1 MRELLCV
8 VFVVLNYISCIHAK
22 TVYDCNF
29 DDATS
34 ADNCFTSTINV
45 AANIGNPNAIAPAGP
60 LSDVTSSLKPTDSG
74 EACKLPY
81 RVGSF
86 SWDMYFCN
94 RGYCPTENNS
104 NSTCKPGKFSSLS
117 LNNNIKNSFQLKTE
131 SGGIDSVDQQCLIYY
146 YYMSS
151 MAGTKIITVT
161 KEETS
166 GTKTTIDSVTSSPFN
181 GWIQRKILF
190 KAETRGYKLYFE
202 AQRTSGFQ
210 TPTVGFDEI
219 SIHEGSCDD
228 QQVTSDPTAVTSVP
242 IQTTTTTTPTGTATT
257 TTLAGMTTATTPTG
271 TTTTTTKIPE
281 AVQTSV
287 TETTTAA
294 LTSLIE
300 ITALNT
306 TEDLVTT
313 AVTILE
319 ATTEDGADSD
329 DSSNTLT
336 IILATVIPVVSI
348 VLISTIIWL
357 KKSSLKSFFA
367 GNLHQSYPNNPNPLL
382 NTTIEM
388 NRVAPI

>member
-228 QQVTSDPTAVTSVP
+228 QQVTSDPTAVPSVP

>member
-1 MRELLCV
+1 
-8 VFVVLNYISCIHAK
+8 
-22 TVYDCNF
+22 
-29 DDATS
+29 
-34 ADNCFTSTINV
+34 
-45 AANIGNPNAIAPAGP
+45 
-60 LSDVTSSLKPTDSG
+60 
-74 EACKLPY
+74 
-81 RVGSF
+81 
-86 SWDMYFCN
+86 
-94 RGYCPTENNS
+94 
-104 NSTCKPGKFSSLS
+104 
-117 LNNNIKNSFQLKTE
+117 
-131 SGGIDSVDQQCLIYY
+131 
-146 YYMSS
+146 
-151 MAGTKIITVT
+151 
-161 KEETS
+161 
-166 GTKTTIDSVTSSPFN
+166 
-181 GWIQRKILF
+181 
-190 KAETRGYKLYFE
+190 
-202 AQRTSGFQ
+202 
-210 TPTVGFDEI
+210 
-219 SIHEGSCDD
+219 
-228 QQVTSDPTAVTSVP
+228 
-242 IQTTTTTTPTGTATT
+242 GTATT